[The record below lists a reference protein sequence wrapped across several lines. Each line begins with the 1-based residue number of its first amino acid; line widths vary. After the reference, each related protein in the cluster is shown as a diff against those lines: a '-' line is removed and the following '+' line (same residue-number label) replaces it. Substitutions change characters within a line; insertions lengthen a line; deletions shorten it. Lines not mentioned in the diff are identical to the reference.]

1 MTDRK
6 RGIKNLL
13 VFRAVHQKRKHVFDI
28 RLRFNDGKTLTSVD
42 CLTAS
47 GMYQAYGKLNREGKR
62 KFVDLMGKSKGSFF
76 YIANWTWK
84 HLTLKTV

>member
-1 MTDRK
+1 MSDRK

-13 VFRAVHQKRKHVFDI
+13 VLRAVHQKRKGVFDI

-47 GMYQAYGKLNREGKR
+47 GIYQVYGKLNRENQR
-62 KFVDLMGKSKGSFF
+62 QFVERLGKSKSSFF
-76 YIANWTWK
+76 RIANWTWQ
-84 HLTLKTV
+84 HLTLVTK

>member
-28 RLRFNDGKTLTSVD
+28 RLRFNDGKTLTSAD
-42 CLTAS
+42 GLTAD
-47 GMYQAYGKLNREGKR
+47 GMVKVYGKLNRENQRQFIEMLGR
-62 KFVDLMGKSKGSFF
+62 SKSSFF
-76 YIANWTWK
+76 RIANWTWK

>member
-13 VFRAVHQKRKHVFDI
+13 VLRAVHHKRKGVFDI

-47 GMYQAYGKLNREGKR
+47 GMYQAYGKLSREGQR
-62 KFVDLMGKSKGSFF
+62 KFIEMLGKSKSNFF
-76 YIANWTWK
+76 GLANWTWK
-84 HLTLKTV
+84 HLTLQTA